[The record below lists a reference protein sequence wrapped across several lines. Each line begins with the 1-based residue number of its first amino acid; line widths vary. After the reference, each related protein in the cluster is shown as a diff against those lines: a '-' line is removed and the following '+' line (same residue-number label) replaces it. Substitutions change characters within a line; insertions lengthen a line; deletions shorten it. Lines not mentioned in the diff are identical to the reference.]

1 MKLTPQLE
9 QQIELPH
16 DLIVEYKKTLSW
28 KIEDREL
35 RDVHLLWTADDLP
48 VAGSLAQTF
57 PRPAWTAQVSS
68 QCWTSDT
75 FHAGIIALV
84 GGLEPWMDYD
94 FPIIL
99 GMSSS
104 QLTSCPSFFRGVSSN
119 HQPGHV
125 VAIIWKISTAY
136 KSPSLKMRQWF
147 KIINPQS
154 PSMVEYIQVRSGDVR
169 ISTPDI
175 HRLSQCVDTCT
186 DTHMEVSWNGGTPTS
201 SILLGFS
208 IINHPFWVS
217 LFMETPYRRHV
228 WVICRT

>member
-154 PSMVEYIQVRSGDVR
+154 PSPPVWWSIFKLGLGMCEFQRQTFIDWVSVL
-169 ISTPDI
+169 I
-175 HRLSQCVDTCT
+175 HVLIPIWRFPEMGVPP
-186 DTHMEVSWNGGTPTS
+186 H
-201 SILLGFS
+201 
-208 IINHPFWVS
+208 HPFYQDFP
-217 LFMETPYRRHV
+217 L
-228 WVICRT
+228 